1 MEVREEPNVLCP
13 DSYQSTDKLKITPLR
28 IANVPPPM
36 SFCDVDLEGTP
47 VDIAISPSGTRIAVL
62 QHGGVDLINWGFK
75 PRKEPQVTRNLVQ
88 TGKDS
93 AFRQI
98 CFTSEDVICLLGE
111 NSEGRSILRCLTLE
125 GMDSVS
131 QDESHEL
138 RPSSICAFKSA
149 GEIGGVL
156 CEEEDGNVFRY
167 SFSDKTEYS
176 ICKLPAACPWIQLS
190 TLDEQV
196 I

>member
-1 MEVREEPNVLCP
+1 
-13 DSYQSTDKLKITPLR
+13 
-28 IANVPPPM
+28 M
-36 SFCDVDLEGTP
+36 SFCDADLEGTP
-47 VDIAISPSGTRIAVL
+47 IDIAISPSGTRIAVL

-88 TGKDS
+88 TDK
-93 AFRQI
+93 ATVFRQI

-111 NSEGRSILRCLTLE
+111 NSQGRSILRCLTVQ
-125 GMDSVS
+125 GTDSVS

-138 RPSSICAFKSA
+138 RPSSICAFKAA

-156 CEEEDGNVFRY
+156 CEEENGNVFRY
-167 SFSDKTEYS
+167 SFSDKTES
-176 ICKLPAACPWIQLS
+176 PICKLPAASPWIQPS

-196 I
+196 TQMRC